1 VRETLRVP
9 RISSNGSRSG
19 SEGRIRISCVI
30 LQRRPLRRSVCLERV
45 VVIPPGLLIFVIWSS
60 WDAIE
65 VCLSRIPPVK
75 AGEYK
80 IPGIPGKTY
89 REVVLGKKYDALH
102 LMLVRKYQS
111 GNRFGGSGFGFLWRG
126 SVLITRPIRS

>member
-1 VRETLRVP
+1 M
-9 RISSNGSRSG
+9 
-19 SEGRIRISCVI
+19 
-30 LQRRPLRRSVCLERV
+30 
-45 VVIPPGLLIFVIWSS
+45 WSS

-80 IPGIPGKTY
+80 IAGIPGKTY

-102 LMLVRKYQS
+102 LMLVRKYQC
-111 GNRFGGSGFGFLWRG
+111 GNHFDGRCFVIL
-126 SVLITRPIRS
+126 